1 MILDCPTRWNS
12 TYSMLST
19 TLKFKPAF
27 DRMTLEYK
35 LYNVYFNEK
44 EGVKKKR
51 DGPLLYSDW
60 ESVHRVVKFLKI
72 FYYATLQFSSFL
84 KVISHLYYAFEF

>member
-1 MILDCPTRWNS
+1 MF
-12 TYSMLST
+12 ST
-19 TLKFKPAF
+19 TLKFMPTF

-60 ESVHRVVKFLKI
+60 ESVRRIVKFLKS
-72 FYYATLQFSSFL
+72 FYGVTFL
-84 KVISHLYYAFEF
+84 